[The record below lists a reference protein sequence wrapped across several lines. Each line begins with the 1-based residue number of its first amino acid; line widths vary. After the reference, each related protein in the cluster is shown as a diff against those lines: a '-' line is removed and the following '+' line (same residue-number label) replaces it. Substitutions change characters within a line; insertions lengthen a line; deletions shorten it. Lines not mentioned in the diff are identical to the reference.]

1 MKLRSL
7 LIAALLGVFAT
18 FSVAEAAPLP
28 AALAAQVQAAVC
40 DSAALQAL
48 VNANPAFSAEI
59 AQAAADQA
67 LKVTTTNPTCAANA
81 ALFAN
86 LIAEQISEANPAA
99 ANRIAS
105 TTADVS
111 RALNKS
117 QPAAAAAIIAGS
129 AALMKKPAVAAANP
143 SAASSVISIFNV
155 DYVPPSALTESN
167 SPITPIDPSVV
178 SPSS

>member
-1 MKLRSL
+1 MKIRSL
-7 LIAALLGVFAT
+7 LIAVLLGMSAT
-18 FSVAEAAPLP
+18 FSVAQAASLP
-28 AALAAQVQAAVC
+28 APLAAQVQAAVC

-67 LKVTTTNPTCAANA
+67 LKLTTTNPTCAANA

-86 LIAEQISEANPAA
+86 LIAEQISAANPAA

-105 TTADVS
+105 KTADVS
-111 RALNKS
+111 WALRKS
-117 QPAAAAAIIAGS
+117 QPAAATAIIAGS
-129 AALMKKPAVAAANP
+129 VALMKKPAVAAANP
-143 SAASSVISIFNV
+143 TLASTVISISNG
-155 DYVPPSALTESN
+155 DYVPTLGSKESN
-167 SPITPIDPSVV
+167 SPVTPVDPAIV